1 VGDFPG
7 GGDDPAARR
16 FDAPDDLAL
25 HVEVTEQPVKPFGD
39 EDGRLAEL
47 DGFDGGAELRP
58 VGEGGAAGYR
68 ADVAVAV
75 DVLVPDVVGAE
86 REAFVRGLL
95 DHGADLDFGAVPGVV
110 VALGD
115 ADDADGSV
123 GGGGVGEHR
132 LERAL
137 RARSAGEL
145 RALVADVARRRWPWL
160 PGRSRWMAP
169 AARVTLPTAG
179 TIVLGRSRG
188 CDVVMSA
195 PTVSRRHLEL
205 RAVDGAWLAVDLR
218 SSNGTWLLG
227 RRVRRAR
234 VGPGDQIVLGDCA
247 VVLEPAD
254 G

>member
-1 VGDFPG
+1 MVADSSASAVAWEIFPG

-137 RARSAGEL
+137 RARSAASCAPWWPTW
-145 RALVADVARRRWPWL
+145 RAAGGPGCPGARGGWRP
-160 PGRSRWMAP
+160 
-169 AARVTLPTAG
+169 
-179 TIVLGRSRG
+179 
-188 CDVVMSA
+188 
-195 PTVSRRHLEL
+195 
-205 RAVDGAWLAVDLR
+205 
-218 SSNGTWLLG
+218 
-227 RRVRRAR
+227 RRA
-234 VGPGDQIVLGDCA
+234 
-247 VVLEPAD
+247 
-254 G
+254 